1 MAVTMDD
8 SRKTKPELVAEIARL
23 RLQVTE
29 LEGRDAVR
37 QSTEEALQAANQC
50 ADALINSSL
59 DMIIAVDTDRNIV
72 EFNAAA
78 ERTFGYRREE
88 VIGQSV
94 DLLYAGD
101 ALEQEVHAR
110 MLHEGK
116 FTGEVL
122 NRRKD
127 GEVFS
132 SYLSAAGMRTAEGK
146 LIGFMGVSRDIS
158 ERKQLERERAEFLA
172 MLTHDIKKPLGAI
185 LACAELVLEGIK
197 AYGLTD
203 EEELLDRLRSSVTT
217 IDSLVTNYLDFSRI
231 EAGSLALIKMPLPI
245 DRVLQRIR
253 QQYEAE
259 ARRRGLRLEITSDSE
274 ALVVEGDMLA
284 LERVFANLVHNALKF
299 TPDGGMI
306 RVTATPQQEMAVIV
320 VEDTGS
326 GIAPEDRPFLF
337 EKYRRSAFQR
347 QREGTG
353 LGLAIVK
360 AIIEAH
366 QGRVEVESS
375 PGQGSR
381 FSVYLPLC
389 KTPLAEP

>member
-1 MAVTMDD
+1 MDD
-8 SRKTKPELVAEIARL
+8 SRKTKNELVAEVARL

-29 LEGRDAVR
+29 LQGRDAVR
-37 QSTEEALQAANQC
+37 RSTEEALQAANQYT
-50 ADALINSSL
+50 DTLINSSL
-59 DMIIAVDTDRNIV
+59 DIIIAVDTDRNIV

-88 VIGQSV
+88 VVGRSV
-94 DLLYAGD
+94 YLLYAED
-101 ALEQEVHAR
+101 AFGREVHAR
-110 MLHEGK
+110 MLREGK

-122 NRRKD
+122 NRRKN

-132 SYLSAAGMRTAEGK
+132 SYLSAARMQTAEGK

-158 ERKQLERERAEFLA
+158 ERKQLERQRAEFLA

-197 AYGLTD
+197 AHGLAD

-231 EAGSLALIKMPLPI
+231 EAGSLALITAPLPI
-245 DRVLQRIR
+245 ERVLQRIR

-259 ARRRGLRLEITSDSE
+259 ARRRRLRLEIQPVSE

-299 TPDGGMI
+299 TPAGGTI
-306 RVTATPQQEMAVIV
+306 RVTATPQQEMAVIA

-326 GIAPEDRPFLF
+326 GIASEDRPFLF
-337 EKYRRSAFQR
+337 EKYRRLAFQR

-360 AIIEAH
+360 GIIEAH

-389 KTPLAEP
+389 KTPPAEP

>member
-1 MAVTMDD
+1 MDD
-8 SRKTKPELVAEIARL
+8 SRKTRDELVAEVARL

-29 LEGRDAVR
+29 LQGRETVR
-37 QSTEEALQAANQC
+37 QSTEEALQAAKQY

-59 DMIIAVDTDRNIV
+59 DMIIAVDTDQNIV

-78 ERTFGYRREE
+78 ERTFGYRRKE
-88 VIGQSV
+88 VVGQSV
-94 DLLYAGD
+94 ALLYAGD
-101 ALEQEVHAR
+101 TVRQEVHAR

-122 NRRKD
+122 NRRKNS
-127 GEVFS
+127 ETFP
-132 SYLSAAGMRTAEGK
+132 SYLSAACMRTAEGK

-158 ERKQLERERAEFLA
+158 ERKQLERQRADFLA

-185 LACAELVLEGIK
+185 LACAELVLDGVK
-197 AYGLTD
+197 AHGLTD

-231 EAGSLALIKMPLPI
+231 EAGSLALVKMLLPI

-259 ARRRGLRLEITSDSE
+259 ARRRRLQLEIPLDSE
-274 ALVVEGDMLA
+274 VLVVDGDMLA
-284 LERVFANLVHNALKF
+284 LERVFANLIHNALKF
-299 TPDGGMI
+299 TPVGGMI
-306 RVTATPQQEMAVIV
+306 RVTATSQHDMAVII

-326 GIAPEDRPFLF
+326 GIVPEDRPFLF
-337 EKYRRSAFQR
+337 EKYRHSTLQR

-353 LGLAIVK
+353 LGCCGFAQCALISML
-360 AIIEAH
+360 IY
-366 QGRVEVESS
+366 
-375 PGQGSR
+375 PM
-381 FSVYLPLC
+381 P
-389 KTPLAEP
+389 